1 MKIYDAAPDSL
12 AHGNQ
17 GRISGRDAHAAHAGS
32 TGADFLG
39 VFAFLA
45 ILGFVTMWS
54 ASAGFSIRM
63 DRSAA
68 YMAMRQALFLLPAAA
83 VFIFASRFPLD
94 LLRKLAAPLL
104 FISLVSLVLPLLP
117 VIGVEKNGA
126 RRWINLGFMDFQPS
140 ELWKPMAIIYLA
152 NILDRKRD
160 TIRSQAVEALFPA
173 IIMAA
178 GVILIYSQDD
188 FSTSMIALASALAV
202 FWLAGTPMRF
212 FLASAVLVFP
222 SVFIMI
228 ASSEY
233 RLMRVLGFLIPQYD
247 PHGMNYQVD
256 NSLRAIMSGGLWG
269 KGLGLGTRKLSSI
282 PEIQSDFVF
291 AAYVEELGFAGV
303 ILVFACLGFL
313 VFSVVRIAR
322 KREGFGYLLS
332 LGLLAL
338 LCLQF
343 LVNLGV
349 VSGFLPATGIAL
361 PFFSSGGSSLLS
373 TSLAG
378 GLIYNVARNSGFEP
392 VAFDDVPAMAEP
404 ARSAGGAKG
413 MSGTAAGAQT

>member
-1 MKIYDAAPDSL
+1 MKIYDAAADSH
-12 AHGNQ
+12 ADGS
-17 GRISGRDAHAAHAGS
+17 SGRNPGRSGHAPHE
-32 TGADFLG
+32 GADFLG
-39 VFAFLA
+39 VFMFLA

-54 ASAGFSIRM
+54 ASAGFSLRM

-68 YMAMRQALFLLPAAA
+68 YMAMRQALFFLPAAIL
-83 VFIFASRFPLD
+83 FIVTSRFSLD
-94 LLRKLAAPLL
+94 LLRKLAAPLML
-104 FISLVSLVLPLLP
+104 FCLVLLVLPLLP

-126 RRWINLGFMDFQPS
+126 RRWINLGFMNFQPS
-140 ELWKPMAIIYLA
+140 ELWKPLSIIYLA

-178 GVILIYSQDD
+178 GVILIYAQDD
-188 FSTSMIALASALAV
+188 FSTSMIALFAALTV
-202 FWLAGTPMRF
+202 FWLAGTPFRF
-212 FLASAVLVFP
+212 FLASAVLVIP
-222 SVFIMI
+222 SIFIMI

-256 NSLRAIMSGGLWG
+256 NSMRAIMSGGLWG
-269 KGLGLGTRKLSSI
+269 KGLGLGTRKLGSI

-291 AAYVEELGFAGV
+291 AAFAEELGFAGV
-303 ILVFACLGFL
+303 LMVFACLGFL
-313 VFSVVRIAR
+313 VVSVVRMAR

-332 LGLLAL
+332 LGLLGL

-392 VAFDDVPAMAEP
+392 VATDDPAGSPERTRV
-404 ARSAGGAKG
+404 ARSGTAV
-413 MSGTAAGAQT
+413 SGTAAGART

>member
-1 MKIYDAAPDSL
+1 MKIYDAATDGH
-12 AHGNQ
+12 ADG
-17 GRISGRDAHAAHAGS
+17 GSGRSPGRSGHAPCA
-32 TGADFLG
+32 GADFLG
-39 VFAFLA
+39 VFMFLA

-54 ASAGFSIRM
+54 ASAGFSLRM
-63 DRSAA
+63 DRPAA

-83 VFIFASRFPLD
+83 VFIVSSRFSLD
-94 LLRKLAAPLL
+94 LLRKLAAPLML
-104 FISLVSLVLPLLP
+104 FCLVLLVLPLFP

-126 RRWINLGFMDFQPS
+126 RRWINLGFMNFQPS
-140 ELWKPMAIIYLA
+140 ELWKPLSIIYLA

-178 GVILIYSQDD
+178 GVMLIYAQDD
-188 FSTSMIALASALAV
+188 FSTSMIALFSALTV
-202 FWLAGTPMRF
+202 FWLAGTPFRF
-212 FLASAVLVFP
+212 FLASAVLVIP
-222 SVFIMI
+222 SIFIMI

-256 NSLRAIMSGGLWG
+256 NSMRAIMSGGLWG
-269 KGLGLGTRKLSSI
+269 KGLGLGTRKLGSI

-291 AAYVEELGFAGV
+291 AAFVEELGFAGV
-303 ILVFACLGFL
+303 LMVFACLGFL
-313 VFSVVRIAR
+313 VFSVVRMAR

-332 LGLLAL
+332 LGLLGL

-392 VAFDDVPAMAEP
+392 VATDDLAGSPERARV
-404 ARSAGGAKG
+404 ARSGTAV
-413 MSGTAAGAQT
+413 SGTAAGART